1 MKKFI
6 LWLASVFNVNLVD
19 GNLFEVIGNDVII
32 KGNLKVTGGVTAYY
46 VNKLND

>member
-6 LWLASVFNVNLVD
+6 LWLASVFNVNL
-19 GNLFEVIGNDVII
+19 NDVII

-46 VNKLND
+46 INKLND